1 MNKNLGLL
9 LSAISTLVLFASC
22 TRENPIE
29 ISVSVPVTIS
39 VSMPEEGFSKV
50 SLTQDSNPD
59 GAVKL
64 SWESTDIITVK
75 DADNESKSV
84 EFSYKSGAGTVSAEF
99 TALDISPLAGATKYN
114 IYLASNL
121 PGGFNEQTQASVGS
135 TAHLGMRQL

>member
-50 SLTQDSNPD
+50 S
-59 GAVKL
+59 
-64 SWESTDIITVK
+64 
-75 DADNESKSV
+75 
-84 EFSYKSGAGTVSAEF
+84 
-99 TALDISPLAGATKYN
+99 
-114 IYLASNL
+114 
-121 PGGFNEQTQASVGS
+121 
-135 TAHLGMRQL
+135 